1 MKTIKKGT
9 IKKSAL
15 LTCTFALAGV
25 LAAKRD
31 EGLARRRRAAAEEE
45 QAAQGGGRGGA
56 ARGVSIPVTTDVCR
70 RSR

>member
-25 LAAKRD
+25 APS
-31 EGLARRRRAAAEEE
+31 
-45 QAAQGGGRGGA
+45 
-56 ARGVSIPVTTDVCR
+56 ARGPRALLAMAESLAHGE
-70 RSR
+70 